1 MAIILLGGAADT
13 GRAPMAAALLR
24 RLLETRPNDWAVESC
39 GVLGHDGAVAEV
51 EARDTMVH
59 MGLDIAEHHARSLD
73 DDLAARAALIITLD
87 RGTALVVRARFPGA
101 ASRTYSLGELAGRAR
116 DIPDP
121 FRMQIGAWMTYA
133 REIEG
138 MLQAAL
144 PRIVE
149 LMPAMATED
158 GGQKT
163 EDGRWRTE
171 DGGQP
176 TMDENLA
183 PSPQP
188 PVSSPQSPAPERADA
203 AGRIV
208 QLLQIAA
215 QMPGVID
222 WAAARARIEADLA
235 PIAAAPR
242 DAADLIAAYAGL
254 LRAALALLPATPTA
268 GQTAALQRAANRLAQ
283 PIGQTELNELSG
295 QIATLP
301 SLT

>member
-24 RLLETRPNDWAVESC
+24 RLLEKRPHDWVVESC

-59 MGLDIAEHHARSLD
+59 MGLDIAEHHARSLN

-87 RGTALVVRARFPGA
+87 RGTALVVRARFPVA
-101 ASRTYSLGELAGRAR
+101 AARTYSLGELAGRAR

-138 MLQAAL
+138 MLQAAM

-149 LMPAMATED
+149 LMPAIVD
-158 GGQKT
+158 
-163 EDGRWRTE
+163 DGRRTTD
-171 DGGQP
+171 DGRR
-176 TMDENLA
+176 TTDENL
-183 PSPQP
+183 
-188 PVSSPQSPAPERADA
+188 VSSPQSLAPERADA
-203 AGRIV
+203 AGRIA

-235 PIAAAPR
+235 PIAAAPS

-254 LRAALALLPATPTA
+254 LRAALALLPATPTP
-268 GQTAALQRAANRLAQ
+268 GQIATLQRAANHLAQ
-283 PIGQTELNELSG
+283 PIGQAELNELSG

-301 SLT
+301 STT